1 MSGPIPVSVI
11 GGYLGAGKTTLV
23 NHLLRN
29 AQGLKIA
36 VLVNDFGE
44 LAIDAD
50 LIEAEEDDLISIAG
64 GCVCGSFGSDL
75 MGALVNLRQRD
86 PPPQLVIIET
96 SGVALPGTV
105 ALAVRLNPGFRVD
118 AVVVLADAQSVR
130 ARAADRFMGDTIL
143 RQLNEANLVVLNKTD
158 LINANELRS
167 LHAWLKIA
175 APGAGVLDAVR
186 AQVPIELLVALLVGP
201 RADRPARAATPRLAP
216 GPIRSIGEAADNYE
230 SAAFTPDQAL
240 DVSALAAALAQ
251 PAFGLLRA
259 KGVLRDVDG
268 SLKTIHVVG
277 ARFEV
282 TPHAGSSESA
292 TGLACIGA
300 RGKLVR
306 AEIQRALAQATTDTT
321 GA

>member
-50 LIEAEEDDLISIAG
+50 LIETEEDDLISIAG
-64 GCVCGSFGSDL
+64 GCVCCSFGSDL
-75 MGALVNLRQRD
+75 MGALMALAQRD

-105 ALAVRLNPGFRVD
+105 ALAVRLIPGFRVD
-118 AVVVLADAQSVR
+118 AVVVLADAHSVGT
-130 ARAADRFMGDTIL
+130 RAADRFMGDTIL
-143 RQLNEANLVVLNKTD
+143 RQLNDSDLVVLNKTD

-186 AQVPIELLVALLVGP
+186 AQVPIELLVALLVGH
-201 RADRPARAATPRLAP
+201 RADRAARSSTPRLAP

-240 DVSALAAALAQ
+240 DVNALAAALAQ

-259 KGVLRDVDG
+259 KGVLRDIDG

-282 TPHAGSSESA
+282 TPHAGSGKSA

-300 RGKLVR
+300 RGKMVR
-306 AEIQRALAQATTDTT
+306 TEIQRALAQVTTDTT